1 MHRYGGAVDI
11 PPQGNFSIPR
21 PASTIATG
29 DASAS
34 AQGSG
39 APGSAPSAQSSTRRG
54 TIKQEGSRES
64 PLERLTVHKRNVI
77 FTSKYQTNCYKLRM
91 SGK

>member
-1 MHRYGGAVDI
+1 MHMYGGAVDI

-21 PASTIATG
+21 PAGTTG

-39 APGSAPSAQSSTRRG
+39 APQSAPSAQSSTRRG
-54 TIKQEGSRES
+54 TIKQEGSWES
-64 PLERLTVHKRNVI
+64 PLGRLTVNG
-77 FTSKYQTNCYKLRM
+77 M
-91 SGK
+91 